1 VTGNIDRDRA
11 HALMMAALDGEAS
24 AADRQELEA
33 LLDGSAELTAEWRR
47 FERLKEVTT
56 GMRLQQPPEEVWDRY
71 WTTTYRRAERRLG
84 WLLLVAGSLV
94 LAGYWIW
101 HAVEAFLADTGAPL
115 FLRAAIAAI
124 AIGALILV
132 VSVVREKIFTARR
145 DPYQKEVIR

>member
-1 VTGNIDRDRA
+1 VTHEVDRERA

-24 AADRQELEA
+24 PADRQELSGMLA
-33 LLDGSAELTAEWRR
+33 RSPELAAEWGR

-56 GMRLQQPPEEVWDRY
+56 GMRLQNPPEEVWDRY
-71 WTTTYRRAERRLG
+71 WTTTYRRAERG
-84 WLLLVAGSLV
+84 IAWLLVVAGGLV

-101 HAVEAFLADTGAPL
+101 HAVEAFLADTGTPL
-115 FLRAAIAAI
+115 FLRAAIAAV

-132 VSVVREKIFTARR
+132 ASVVREKVFTARR